1 MIEISSTNCIVT
13 NVLYTLHYCRTITKA
28 FYGLAKYKFSYIQII
43 SVEKFVGN
51 VLPSKAFLH
60 FHEIHFAIE
69 IVTLFEILKTL
80 I

>member
-1 MIEISSTNCIVT
+1 MIEISSTDCIIT
-13 NVLYTLHYCRTITKA
+13 NVLYTLRYTKA

-69 IVTLFEILKTL
+69 IVTLFQTVKTL